1 MKLRATASAFALG
14 MLAAA
19 CSQGSDIASPGA
31 TTPTTPPATGGG
43 STGGGTGGGT
53 TVACPTGFTAGD
65 PIGSI
70 TTCTLSGTL
79 LGSTTLTNVDGLVY
93 RLNGRVDVGVDTGA
107 DGTDPAGSVA
117 ELVIEP
123 GVTIVGATGQDY
135 LVVTRGSTI
144 EAIGT
149 ADAPITF
156 TSSMDIER
164 QNDADSSN
172 DLGEI
177 FDGEWGGIVILG
189 SAPQNRC
196 LSGTAYGTDTCQQ
209 VIEGV
214 SSPDAL
220 YGGDDVDDDSGTIRY
235 VVVKHAG
242 FELSQ
247 DNELNGIAFGGVG
260 NSTVV
265 EYVQVY
271 NNADDGVEFFGGTV
285 DAKYLVLNGNG
296 DESIDTDNGY
306 QGTIQHVLVNQTA
319 DRGDN
324 ITEQSSVTAASGVLP
339 SNPLIANFTFIGT
352 DGDEVFRSNTGSI
365 GRLLNGVIVYENGC
379 FAWDADAGDGDDS
392 SFGGVG
398 VDPSF
403 SSVQADCGTN
413 GAGLTDSDPETAA
426 AVDATSVANAPNS
439 TFNTTLPVVNTL
451 AAQFFSGTAEQGVTA
466 TNLPAIDAAFDD
478 TDYIGAFSDDESETD
493 NWASGWTFGVFPTDL
508 SCPTGTTDTATE
520 FNGQKICVVSGVISE
535 DTRLTRGN
543 LYELDGRVDIGVDTG
558 PDGTAV
564 DGDPAILTI
573 ESGVTLFGNTGQD
586 YLVVNRGSDIFAN
599 GTAQNPIVFTSE
611 ADLRGTQPD
620 PDQADGEWG
629 GIVILGSAPN
639 NRCLSGSAYG
649 TDTCQQRI
657 EGVSSPDAL
666 YGGDDAGDSSGV
678 LRYVQVK
685 YAGFELTQD
694 NELNGIAFGSV
705 GDGTVVEYIQ
715 VHNNADDGVEFFG
728 GTVNAKYLVLT
739 GNGDESIDT
748 DNGYQGAIQ
757 YVIVN
762 QINDRGDNITEQSS
776 VTAASGT
783 LPSDPKIAN
792 FTFIGTDGDQVLRS
806 NTGSIG
812 RLLNGVIVYEDA
824 CFAWDAD
831 AGDGDNTSF
840 GGVGVDPSFSSVLA
854 DCGTN
859 GAGLTDSTPET
870 QAAVDAAAAAPNS
883 TFNTALPVVNT
894 LISTFINGTAEAG
907 VVATDLTTIDPFF
920 DDTDYIGAV
929 ENVNDTWWQGWTCGL
944 PDGDAC

>member
-19 CSQGSDIASPGA
+19 CSQGSDIASPGS

-79 LGSTTLTNVDGLVY
+79 LGTTTLTNVDGLVY

-135 LVVTRGSTI
+135 LVVNRGSTI
-144 EAIGT
+144 EANGT
-149 ADAPITF
+149 AVQPITF

-164 QNDADSSN
+164 QNDADTSN
-172 DLGEI
+172 DLGET

-209 VIEGV
+209 RIEGV

-220 YGGDDVDDDSGTIRY
+220 YGGDDVDDDSGALRY

-242 FELSQ
+242 FELTP

-260 NSTVV
+260 NTTVV
-265 EYVQVY
+265 EYVQIY

-285 DAKYLVLNGNG
+285 DAKYLVLIGNN

-426 AVDATSVANAPNS
+426 AVDATSVTNAPNS

-478 TDYIGAFSDDESETD
+478 TDYIGAFRDDESETD
-493 NWASGWTFGVFPTDL
+493 NWATGWTFGVFPAELT
-508 SCPTGTTDTATE
+508 CPTGTTDSATE
-520 FNGQKICVVSGVISE
+520 INGQKVCIVSGVLSE

-543 LYELDGRVDIGVDTG
+543 LYELDGRVDIGVDAG
-558 PDGTAV
+558 ADGTAV
-564 DGDPAILTI
+564 DGDPAVLTI

-666 YGGDDAGDSSGV
+666 YGGDDVNDSSGV

-685 YAGFELTQD
+685 YAGFELTPD

-792 FTFIGTDGDQVLRS
+792 FTFIGTDGDQVFRS

-831 AGDGDNTSF
+831 AGDGDDTSF

-870 QAAVDAAAAAPNS
+870 QAAVDAVAAAPNS

-894 LISTFINGTAEAG
+894 LITTFINGTAETN

-944 PDGDAC
+944 PGGDEC

>member
-19 CSQGSDIASPGA
+19 CSQGSNIASPG
-31 TTPTTPPATGGG
+31 TTAPTTPPSGGGG
-43 STGGGTGGGT
+43 SGGSGGGGGT
-53 TVACPTGFTAGD
+53 TVSCPTGFSEGT

-70 TTCTLSGTL
+70 TTCQLTGTL
-79 LGSTTLTNVDGLVY
+79 LGTTTLTNVDGVVY

-117 ELVIEP
+117 SLVIEP

-144 EAIGT
+144 EANGT
-149 ADAPITF
+149 ASQPITF
-156 TSSMDIER
+156 TSANDIER
-164 QNDADSSN
+164 QNDSDPSN
-172 DLGEI
+172 DLGET

-196 LSGTAYGTDTCQQ
+196 LSGSAYFTDTCQQ
-209 VIEGV
+209 RIEGV
-214 SSPDAL
+214 TSPDAL
-220 YGGDDVDDDSGTIRY
+220 YGGDDADDYSGTLRY
-235 VVVKHAG
+235 VIVKHAG
-242 FELSQ
+242 FELTT

-260 NSTVV
+260 DTTVV

-285 DAKYLVLNGNG
+285 NAKYLVLNGNN

-306 QGTIQHVLVNQTA
+306 QGTIQHVLVEQTTG
-319 DRGDN
+319 RGDN
-324 ITEQSSVTAASGVLP
+324 ITEQSSVAAAPASQS
-339 SNPLIANFTFIGT
+339 SNPLIANFTFVGT
-352 DGDEVFRSNTGSI
+352 DGDQVFRSNTGSI
-365 GRLLNGVIVYENGC
+365 GRLLNGVIVYDDAC
-379 FAWDADAGDGDDS
+379 FAWDADAGDGDDT
-392 SFGGVG
+392 SFSGVG
-398 VDPSF
+398 TDPSF
-403 SSVQADCGTN
+403 SSIQADCGTN
-413 GAGLTDSDPETAA
+413 GAGLTDSSPETQA
-426 AVDATSVANAPNS
+426 AVDAAAAAPNS

-451 AAQFFSGTAEQGVTA
+451 AAKFFSGTAEQGVTA
-466 TNLPAIDAAFDD
+466 TNLPAIDASFDD
-478 TDYIGAFSDDESETD
+478 TNYIGAFAPDESETD
-493 NWASGWTFGVFPTDL
+493 NWATGWSFGLFADTFT
-508 SCPTGTTDTATE
+508 CPDGTTDNGATL
-520 FNGQKICVVSGVISE
+520 NGQKVCVVSGVLNSSV
-535 DTRLTRGN
+535 RLTRGN
-543 LYELDGRVDIGVDTG
+543 LYELDGRVDVGVDMG
-558 PDGTAV
+558 ADGTAANGV
-564 DGDPAILTI
+564 SATLTI

-586 YLVVNRGSDIFAN
+586 YLVVNRGSDIRAL
-599 GTAQNPIVFTSE
+599 GSASNPIVFTSE

-620 PDQADGEWG
+620 PAQADGEWG
-629 GIVILGSAPN
+629 GIVILGSAPQ

-666 YGGDDAGDSSGV
+666 YGGDDLNDSSGV

-685 YAGFELTQD
+685 YAGFELTPD
-694 NELNGIAFGSV
+694 NELNGIAFGGV
-705 GDGTVVEYIQ
+705 GDGTTVEYIQ

-739 GNGDESIDT
+739 GNNDESIDT

-762 QINDRGDNITEQSS
+762 QINGRGDNITEQSS
-776 VTAASGT
+776 VTAATGSGFE
-783 LPSDPKIAN
+783 SDPKIAN
-792 FTFIGTDGDQVLRS
+792 FTFLGTDGDQVFRS

-831 AGDGDNTSF
+831 AGDGDDTSF
-840 GGVGVDPSFSSVLA
+840 GGVGVDPSFSSVQA

-859 GAGLTDSTPET
+859 GAGLTDSSPET

-883 TFNTALPVVNT
+883 TFNTSLPVVNT
-894 LISTFINGTAEAG
+894 LISTFINGSTEAAAT
-907 VVATDLTTIDPFF
+907 ATDLTAVDPFF
-920 DDTDYIGAV
+920 DNTTYIGAV
-929 ENVNDTWWQGWTCGL
+929 ENANDTWWQGWTCGL
-944 PDGDAC
+944 PNGDAC